1 MSATSATGVHPW
13 KLVAP
18 WWRFKRQQDEEG
30 LDPRHTRPVFQKY
43 ESPDFINAFLAQ
55 PQQSLKFFEQVDRVF
70 RVDLLPAP
78 APTFLPFVGKASRL
92 FKPPG
97 AAQAL
102 DAKLSPT
109 GVRKLF
115 LETHNRHYL
124 VVCELR
130 CDRAGLPTASADEV
144 CQAGLVVRRRRFAV
158 PHDKRRQAAELLAR
172 TTSLRTQLGGLQA
185 TVPLR
190 PFAADKRARLLEK
203 MRADGSLEA
212 ERQRLEGELESARQQ
227 LFAWQSQNGVVP
239 LYEGWVSV
247 PGRPGVGAWQAVEEQ
262 PQALHE
268 SVFPMYHLF
277 PDPRQPDHDAQG
289 KTIYFGVVPVGGSD
303 VDARGNARF
312 DDQSLYEV
320 RCFVRRHDP
329 ACPRRDEAP
338 DCCGEIVWSQ
348 ASEPYKLANPNDLVG
363 TSQRP
368 VTVQMPDLHE
378 LAAQVAA
385 LPFGQASPVKF
396 VQPQGLNFEVDDEG
410 TPSSPGVGGNQI
422 CFFAIPLITIVA
434 YFVLKLFLPVVVFL
448 FGLFFLLQLKLCI
461 PPSFAFDAG
470 LDAELKAIPPSLDI
484 DADFSVS
491 IGGNVV
497 TTAALHAD
505 LGGAVSVATAEL
517 PNVQAALTTGYTNAA
532 LLPLAQGLNATA
544 SAEFQAQAGVDLQ
557 ANVEFEPRV
566 TAEVRLA

>member
-1 MSATSATGVHPW
+1 MTTTLQTAVHPW

-18 WWRFKRQQDEEG
+18 WWRWQRQQDEEG
-30 LDPRHTRPVFQKY
+30 LDPRRTRPVFQKY
-43 ESPDFINAFLAQ
+43 ESPDFVNLFLKE
-55 PQQSLKFFEQVDRVF
+55 PQRSLKFFEQVDRVF

-78 APTFLPFVGKASRL
+78 LPTFLPFVGKNSRL

-115 LETHNRHYL
+115 LETHKRHYL
-124 VVCELR
+124 VACELR
-130 CDRAGLPTASADEV
+130 CDRAGLPSASADEV
-144 CQAGLVVRRRRFAV
+144 CQSGLVVRRRRFLV
-158 PHDKRRQAAELLAR
+158 PQNKRKEAAALLAR
-172 TTSLRTQLGGLQA
+172 LTSLRTRLGSLEA
-185 TVPLR
+185 KVPLR
-190 PFAADKRARLLEK
+190 PFAADKRTRLLAK
-203 MRADGSLEA
+203 MQADGSLEL
-212 ERQRLEGELESARQQ
+212 ERTQVESELLAARQQ
-227 LFAWQSQNGVVP
+227 LQAWQSANGVVP
-239 LYEGWVSV
+239 LYEGWI
-247 PGRPGVGAWQAVEEQ
+247 PDPERPGLGSWQAVEEA
-262 PQALHE
+262 PQTLHE
-268 SVFPMYHLF
+268 SSFPLYHLF
-277 PDPRQPDHDAQG
+277 ADPRQPDHEAQG

-303 VDARGNARF
+303 VDPRGTARF
-312 DDQSLYEV
+312 DDQTLYEV

-338 DCCGEIVWSQ
+338 DCCGELVWSE
-348 ASEPYKLANPNDLVG
+348 ASESYKLANPNDLVG

-368 VTVQMPDLHE
+368 VTVQLPDLHE

-396 VQPQGLNFEVDDEG
+396 IQPQGLNFEVDDEG
-410 TPSSPGVGGNQI
+410 KPSGASVGGNQI

-434 YFVLKLFLPVVVFL
+434 YFLLKLFLPVVVLL

-461 PPSFAFDAG
+461 PPSFSFDVD
-470 LDAELKAIPPSLDI
+470 LDAELKAIPPSLDL

-491 IGGNVV
+491 IGGDVV
-497 TTAALHAD
+497 TTASLHAD
-505 LGGAVSVATAEL
+505 LTGVVATATAEM
-517 PNVQAALTTGYTNAA
+517 PDVRTKLTGEYTNAA
-532 LLPLAQGLNATA
+532 LLPLATGMNASA
-544 SAEFQAQAGVDLQ
+544 SAEFQAQAGVDLR